1 MYILLLNLDEKCY
14 YSNHNMY
21 YLGFSNSKFID
32 VKPNFNLKNGYGRII
47 MVQWNSF
54 LRKIKRYLWSKNKN
68 NKPINKFWNKT
79 RFQTIEKCNPYLSK
93 EIIHNIFEYI

>member
-1 MYILLLNLDEKCY
+1 MYILLVNFYEKCY
-14 YSNHNMY
+14 YYNHNMY
-21 YLGFSNSKFID
+21 CSGFSKSQFID
-32 VKPNFNLKNGYGRII
+32 VSPSFSLKHGYGRII
-47 MVQWNSF
+47 MFQWNSF

-93 EIIHNIFEYI
+93 EIIYNIFEYI

>member
-1 MYILLLNLDEKCY
+1 MYILLLNINEKCY

-21 YLGFSNSKFID
+21 CSGFSNSQFID

-54 LRKIKRYLWSKNKN
+54 LRKIKKYLWLKNKN
-68 NKPINKFWNKT
+68 KKPINKFWKT
-79 RFQTIEKCNPYLSK
+79 TRLEFIEKYDPYISK
-93 EIIHNIFEYI
+93 EIIHQIFEYI